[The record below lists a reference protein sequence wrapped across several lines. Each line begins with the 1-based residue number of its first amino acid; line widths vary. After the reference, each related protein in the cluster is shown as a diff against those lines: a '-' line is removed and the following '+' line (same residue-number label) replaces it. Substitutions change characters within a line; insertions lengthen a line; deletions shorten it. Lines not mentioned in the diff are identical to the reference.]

1 MWSLLIYFVHFLQ
14 DILLIYLYFVNAFGM
29 ELAEL
34 IEKSRVDNVYL
45 RKGPRPQQAGSLALI
60 GHHLI
65 FSTSP
70 KPGEK
75 PSHDDELW
83 VSFAFIGL
91 I

>member
-1 MWSLLIYFVHFLQ
+1 
-14 DILLIYLYFVNAFGM
+14 M

-45 RKGPRPQQAGSLALI
+45 RKGPRPQQPGSLALI

-65 FSTSP
+65 FSAAP

-75 PSHDDELW
+75 HSHDDELW
-83 VSFAFIGL
+83 VIIFIFYIKTFIL
-91 I
+91 STIFIWEILCLYYPLYK